1 MYELHVFLRASIA
14 TLASQ
19 FCLTCLPFS
28 EFCHWRDMVRVWR
41 GLALLGVQVYLQR
54 SQLCVLV
61 SMVLSGRA
69 GSFHCSF
76 FSMLA
81 PFPALTV

>member
-19 FCLTCLPFS
+19 FCLTCLPFP

-41 GLALLGVQVYLQR
+41 GQALRGVQV
-54 SQLCVLV
+54 
-61 SMVLSGRA
+61 
-69 GSFHCSF
+69 
-76 FSMLA
+76 
-81 PFPALTV
+81 